1 MRWTHL
7 GAYIREGFV
16 LRETHEF
23 IQLSNTDPD
32 TWERVRRAFKE
43 QGTLAL
49 KPVFLHLDQ
58 EISYERLH
66 LLRLNYL
73 IQNQDPD

>member
-1 MRWTHL
+1 
-7 GAYIREGFV
+7 V
-16 LRETHEF
+16 K
-23 IQLSNTDPD
+23 Q
-32 TWERVRRAFKE
+32 AFEE